1 MNVEGSVKMSNKIIA
16 QVGLKSPYI
25 NAKNVEP
32 IRLSDATQP
41 TIFDPAKFGKMYGL
55 KKEDLMGAS
64 IEWIIPFALAKNTI
78 NVIYAPAGSGKT
90 FSAWG
95 ISKLAYLTKRV
106 SVVYYL
112 DGDNG
117 VQTLFNRH
125 IGELLKYKN
134 FHYMCLNSP
143 KAEKIYEEGI
153 KTNEA
158 LLRALATSPADFSN
172 ALIVIDSLKD
182 FSGNLDIESG
192 KDMNQF
198 FRILM
203 KLREK
208 NATLIV
214 LHHTNKQSKDENGEP
229 SEKSL
234 TFTGSQM
241 ILNSS
246 DTAYLVF
253 QKNRKTNKKDMRID
267 YKFVPEKD
275 RIGGAEMEVSV
286 YTKATETKRL
296 YDIAV
301 KLPKLSEYLSEK
313 DNLLI
318 EAVLSVLS
326 KEEDGLERGKIARL
340 LKKHPRDKRLTKII
354 KDFDGFLWSVKKISN
369 SYIINKI

>member
-1 MNVEGSVKMSNKIIA
+1 MNSKIDKIIA
-16 QVGLKSPYI
+16 QVGLKSPYD
-25 NAKNVEP
+25 EP
-32 IRLSDATQP
+32 PRLRDATQP
-41 TIFDPAKFGKMYGL
+41 IILDPEKFGKMYGL
-55 KKEDLMGAS
+55 KKEDLIGAS
-64 IEWIIPFALAKNTI
+64 TEWIIPFVFAKNTI

-95 ISKLAYLTKRV
+95 IAKIAYLTNRV
-106 SVVYYL
+106 KTVFYF
-112 DGDNG
+112 DADNG
-117 VQTLFNRH
+117 IQTLFNRH
-125 IGELLKYKN
+125 IGELIRYKN
-134 FHYMCLNSP
+134 FHYISLNSP
-143 KAEKIYEEGI
+143 RAEKIYDEGI

-182 FSGNLDIESG
+182 FSGALDIESG

-208 NATLIV
+208 NSTLLI
-214 LHHTNKQSKDENGEP
+214 LHHTNKQTKDENGEP

-246 DTAYLVF
+246 DTAYLVY
-253 QKNRKTNKKDMRID
+253 QKNRETNKKDNRID
-267 YKFVPEKD
+267 YVFKPEKD

-286 YTKATETKRL
+286 FTKATETKRI
-296 YDIAV
+296 YDVVIR
-301 KLPKLSEYLSEK
+301 LPKLSEYLSEK

-318 EAVLSVLS
+318 EAILSVLS
-326 KEEDGLERGKIARL
+326 KEEDRGVERGKLSRL
-340 LKKHPRDKRLTKII
+340 LKKHPRDKRLTRIL
-354 KDFDGFLWSVKKISN
+354 KDFDGFLWVTKKIN
-369 SYIINKI
+369 SLYIINKI

>member
-1 MNVEGSVKMSNKIIA
+1 MSDKIIA
-16 QVGLKSPYI
+16 QFCLKSPYKDD
-25 NAKNVEP
+25 KNVEP
-32 IRLSDATQP
+32 VRLSDAISP
-41 TIFDPAKFGKMYGL
+41 IILDPAKFGKEYGL
-55 KKEDLMGAS
+55 RMEDLTGAS

-106 SVVYYL
+106 SAVYYL

-117 VQTLFNRH
+117 VRTLFNRH
-125 IGELLKYKN
+125 IGELLRYKN
-134 FHYMCLNSP
+134 FHYISLNSP
-143 KAEKIYEEGI
+143 RAEKIYAEGI

-158 LLRALATSPADFSN
+158 LIRALATSPADFSN

-182 FSGNLDIESG
+182 FSGNMDIESG

-214 LHHTNKQSKDENGEP
+214 LHHTNKQAKDQNGEP

-246 DTAYLVF
+246 DVAYLVF
-253 QKNRKTNKKDMRID
+253 QKNKETNKKDMRID

-275 RIGGAEMEVSV
+275 RIGGAEMELSV
-286 YTKATETKRL
+286 YTKATKNKRL
-296 YDIAV
+296 YDVTI

-326 KEEDGLERGKIARL
+326 KEEDGLERGKLSRV
-340 LKKHPRDKRLTKII
+340 LKRHPRDKRLTKIL
-354 KDFDGFLWSVKKISN
+354 KDYDGFLWSTKKINN

>member
-1 MNVEGSVKMSNKIIA
+1 MNSKIDGIIS
-16 QVGLKSPYI
+16 QKCLKSPYI
-25 NAKNVEP
+25 NDKNVEP
-32 IRLSDATQP
+32 VRLRDAIQPIRL
-41 TIFDPAKFGKMYGL
+41 DPAKFGKMYGL

-106 SVVYYL
+106 SAVFYL

-125 IGELLKYKN
+125 IGELLRYKN
-134 FHYMCLNSP
+134 FHYISLNSP
-143 KAEKIYEEGI
+143 RAEKIYEEGI

-208 NATLIV
+208 NATLII

-296 YDIAV
+296 YDV
-301 KLPKLSEYLSEK
+301 TVNLPKLSEYLSEK
-313 DNLLI
+313 DNLLV

-326 KEEDGLERGKIARL
+326 KEEDGLERGKLPRL
-340 LKKHPRDKRLTKII
+340 LKRHPRDKRLTKII
-354 KDFDGFLWSVKKISN
+354 KDFDGFLWSTKKIN
-369 SYIINKI
+369 SLYIINKI

>member
-1 MNVEGSVKMSNKIIA
+1 MSDKIIA
-16 QVGLKSPYI
+16 QFCLKSPYMD
-25 NAKNVEP
+25 AKNVEP
-32 IRLSDATQP
+32 VRLHDATQP
-41 TIFDPAKFGKMYGL
+41 IIFDPAKFGKMYGL

-106 SVVYYL
+106 SAVYYL

-134 FHYMCLNSP
+134 FHYISLNSP
-143 KAEKIYEEGI
+143 RAEKIYEEGI

-192 KDMNQF
+192 RDMNQF

-208 NATLIV
+208 NATLII

-246 DTAYLVF
+246 DVAYLVF
-253 QKNRKTNKKDMRID
+253 QKNRETNKKDMRID

-296 YDIAV
+296 YDVVV
-301 KLPKLSEYLSEK
+301 KLPKLPEYLSEK
-313 DNLLI
+313 DNLLV

-326 KEEDGLERGKIARL
+326 KEEDGLERGKLSRL
-340 LKKHPRDKRLTKII
+340 LKRHPRDKRLTKII
-354 KDFDGFLWSVKKISN
+354 KDFDGFLWSTKKIN
-369 SYIINKI
+369 SLYIINKI